1 MKITTVLYMEAIEP
15 ALAFWVDR
23 LGFAKTVEVPEGDHL
38 GFVILQYGSA
48 ELMLQ
53 TRESV
58 AKDMPQILELAVPRG
73 GVFVEVDDFDDV
85 VRRTAGLDVVMPERK
100 TFYGMR
106 EIMVRE
112 PGGNLICF
120 AGKL

>member
-1 MKITTVLYMEAIEP
+1 MKITTVLYMDAIEP

-23 LGFAKTVEVPEGDHL
+23 LGFTKAVEVPEGDRL
-38 GFVILQYGSA
+38 GFVILHHGSS

-58 AKDMPQILELAVPRG
+58 GKDMPQLLDLAVPRG
-73 GVFVEVDDFDDV
+73 GVYVEVDDFDDV
-85 VRRTAGLDVVMPERK
+85 LRRVEGLDVVLPERK

-106 EIMVRE
+106 ETMVRE

>member
-1 MKITTVLYMEAIEP
+1 MKITTVLYMDAIEP

-23 LGFAKTVEVPEGDHL
+23 LGFTKAVEVPEGDRL
-38 GFVILQYGSA
+38 GFVILHHGSS

-58 AKDMPQILELAVPRG
+58 GKDMPQLLDLAVPRG
-73 GVFVEVDDFDDV
+73 GVYIEVDDFDDV
-85 VRRTAGLDVVMPERK
+85 LRRVEGLDVVLPERK

-106 EIMVRE
+106 ETIVRE

-120 AGKL
+120 AGTL

>member
-1 MKITTVLYMEAIEP
+1 MKITTVLYMDAIEP

-23 LGFAKTVEVPEGDHL
+23 LGFTKAVEVPEGDRL
-38 GFVILQYGSA
+38 GFVILHHGSS

-58 AKDMPQILELAVPRG
+58 GKDMPQLRDLAVPRG
-73 GVFVEVDDFDDV
+73 GVYVEVDDFDDV
-85 VRRTAGLDVVMPERK
+85 LRRVEGLDVVVPERK

-106 EIMVRE
+106 ETMVRE